1 MSLSAPTE
9 YGPANPPRFPTE
21 LIRAMPPAAA
31 VPLRKDVGSAQ
42 NGPSIHQIP
51 NAVRDAAI
59 SVHTH
64 EWKNTDM
71 TVKPM
76 AAAKAGMAACHRRSL
91 VWSEW
96 WPQITMLT
104 AATE

>member
-31 VPLRKDVGSAQ
+31 VPLRNDVGSAQ
-42 NGPSIHQIP
+42 NGPNIHQMP
-51 NAVRDAAI
+51 KAVRHAAT
-59 SVHTH
+59 SVHAH
-64 EWKNTDM
+64 ECRNTEM
-71 TVKPM
+71 IARPM
-76 AAAKAGMAACHRRSL
+76 AAAKAGTAACHRRSF

-96 WPQITMLT
+96 WPQMTMLM
-104 AATE
+104 